1 MDAAAT
7 IAADSDGWKVLMP
20 ELEQVPVFVC
30 ANAAG
35 QPLQYE
41 RDGRPL
47 ALFYADI
54 SQAKQELA
62 NRRRSYPELELR
74 LLPIGQGSAFTR
86 AGAGAAVIVPSPEEL
101 TNAADPEAGAPY
113 EAGLPLFAC
122 LALRKPHANREGVQA
137 VPLFMR
143 AADAQASRDAAA
155 AGMPPDTQ
163 GLELLVIPLP
173 TALERMVAQP
183 GDDGL
188 VFEIIP
194 PGDSVDFV
202 RQFLAAPT
210 PAQAASVFPDINIFP
225 S

>member
-7 IAADSDGWKVLMP
+7 IAADGWNVLMP

-54 SQAKQELA
+54 TQAEQELA
-62 NRRRSYPELELR
+62 DRRRSYPDLELR
-74 LLPIGQGSAFTR
+74 LLPIGLGSAFTR
-86 AGAGAAVIVPSPEEL
+86 AGAGAGVIVPSPEEL
-101 TNAADPEAGAPY
+101 TNAADPEDADAPY

-122 LALRKPHANREGVQA
+122 LALRKPHASREGVQA

-143 AADAQASRDAAA
+143 AADAEASRDAAA
-155 AGMPPDTQ
+155 AAMPPDTQ
-163 GLELLVIPLP
+163 GRVWSSHRAADILVICSLFIGFFF
-173 TALERMVAQP
+173 R
-183 GDDGL
+183 G
-188 VFEIIP
+188 
-194 PGDSVDFV
+194 S
-202 RQFLAAPT
+202 QFLT
-210 PAQAASVFPDINIFP
+210 RITLGFLLKYSLVCVY

>member
-7 IAADSDGWKVLMP
+7 IAADGWKLLIP

-54 SQAKQELA
+54 TQAEQELA
-62 NRRRSYPELELR
+62 DRRRAYPNLELR
-74 LLPIGQGSAFTR
+74 LLPIGLGSAFTR
-86 AGAGAAVIVPSPEEL
+86 AGTGAGVIVPSPAEL
-101 TNAADPEAGAPY
+101 ANAADPEADAPY

-122 LALRKPHANREGVQA
+122 LALRKPHASRQGVQA
-137 VPLFMR
+137 MPLFMR
-143 AADAQASRDAAA
+143 AADAEASRDAAA
-155 AGMPPDTQ
+155 AAMPPGTQ

-173 TALERMVAQP
+173 RALERMVSQP

-188 VFEIIP
+188 FFEIMP

-202 RQFLAAPT
+202 RKFLAAPT
-210 PAQAASVFPDINIFP
+210 PAQAASIFPDIDIF

>member
-1 MDAAAT
+1 MVRASHPGGSGWDEIECGCGGGAAAPPPAVVT
-7 IAADSDGWKVLMP
+7 TG
-20 ELEQVPVFVC
+20 
-30 ANAAG
+30 G
-35 QPLQYE
+35 
-41 RDGRPL
+41 
-47 ALFYADI
+47 AL
-54 SQAKQELA
+54 
-62 NRRRSYPELELR
+62 P
-74 LLPIGQGSAFTR
+74 PT
-86 AGAGAAVIVPSPEEL
+86 
-101 TNAADPEAGAPY
+101 
-113 EAGLPLFAC
+113 LPL
-122 LALRKPHANREGVQA
+122 PPPTGV
-137 VPLFMR
+137 V
-143 AADAQASRDAAA
+143 AA

>member
-7 IAADSDGWKVLMP
+7 IAAAGWKVLMP

-35 QPLQYE
+35 QPLRYE

-62 NRRRSYPELELR
+62 DRRRSYPELELR
-74 LLPIGQGSAFTR
+74 LLPIGLGSAFTR

-122 LALRKPHANREGVQA
+122 LALCG
-137 VPLFMR
+137 
-143 AADAQASRDAAA
+143 
-155 AGMPPDTQ
+155 G
-163 GLELLVIPLP
+163 
-173 TALERMVAQP
+173 
-183 GDDGL
+183 
-188 VFEIIP
+188 P
-194 PGDSVDFV
+194 PG
-202 RQFLAAPT
+202 
-210 PAQAASVFPDINIFP
+210 
-225 S
+225 